1 MTANETNVPASAP
14 TAAEP
19 AVRGDAVPLSEEQAL
34 DWLRAQ
40 PGGRVTASA
49 AELGRLW
56 GGWHRQRVGRRLD
69 VWADEGLIKRRGDTV
84 TAIATAGV
92 TNAAP
97 EGVTNGVP
105 EGVTG
110 GVTTSV
116 TTRSVVPVPSRKL
129 ARSSTAA
136 SRIVRR
142 ALMPAETEAPIIT
155 FVPSEPSPVTVAEPR
170 DAEPDP
176 ARVTIMPP
184 EPRSLLPRLAALV
197 LALAAIAIAIVGGL
211 INAWY
216 ARSLGSTEVAGWLF
230 LAVGVA
236 ADVAAFALPIC
247 AAGLWRNR
255 QVGAAGMAWS
265 LWLLT
270 FAFAIMAG
278 IGFASLNIADTTAG
292 RRAIV
297 ATSTASADQRTA
309 AIAAAQLAAAA
320 ATKAREAECAA
331 RGPRCRDREAD
342 ERTALIALTTA
353 IGAPMPAVVAIGVA
367 DPQTEAA
374 SKLAA
379 WVSFGTLR
387 PTGDDFSMLR
397 LLLLALLPQIGGLL
411 LMVSRSR

>member
-1 MTANETNVPASAP
+1 
-14 TAAEP
+14 
-19 AVRGDAVPLSEEQAL
+19 LSEEQGL

-40 PGGRVTASA
+40 PGGRVTMSN
-49 AELGRLW
+49 AELGREW
-56 GGWHRQRVGRRLD
+56 NKHREQVRRWVNGWCD
-69 VWADEGLIKRRGDTV
+69 AGLVKRRGDTV
-84 TAIATAGV
+84 TVIVPDGV
-92 TNAAP
+92 T
-97 EGVTNGVP
+97 ESVS
-105 EGVTG
+105 G
-110 GVTTSV
+110 GVSAPV
-116 TTRSVVPVPSRKL
+116 TDTAVVPVSSRKV
-129 ARSSTAA
+129 ARADSSGA
-136 SRIVRR
+136 RIVKR
-142 ALMPAETEAPIIT
+142 A
-155 FVPSEPSPVTVAEPR
+155 FSEPSDTLARVVTVMPGLVAEPR
-170 DAEPDP
+170 DGEPDP
-176 ARVTIMPP
+176 VRVTIMPP

-255 QVGAAGMAWS
+255 QVGAASVAWS

-297 ATSTASADQRTA
+297 ASSTASADQRTA
-309 AIAAAQLAAAA
+309 KIAAAQLAVTT
-320 ATKAREAECAA
+320 ATKQREAECAK
-331 RGPRCRDREAD
+331 RGPFCRDREAD
-342 ERTALIALTTA
+342 ERTALAAFNTA
-353 IGAPMPAVVAIGVA
+353 IGAPVPTVAAIGAA

-379 WVSFGTLR
+379 WLSFGTVR